1 MSRRTR
7 RLLAEAA
14 GIMELS
20 VTEMETLEE
29 EQLYIYFLLLLF
41 MCGGGRWVDRSQE
54 FCVEPDEFEMHFR
67 LPSGDVEQVSGFRSW
82 GRGRNLSWT
91 HTRGHHQQ
99 IHGASNC
106 GIACGDVV
114 SRCRQKR

>member
-7 RLLAEAA
+7 RLLAEVA

-41 MCGGGRWVDRSQE
+41 VCGG
-54 FCVEPDEFEMHFR
+54 
-67 LPSGDVEQVSGFRSW
+67 
-82 GRGRNLSWT
+82 
-91 HTRGHHQQ
+91 QQ
-99 IHGASNC
+99 RDPIVKELG
-106 GIACGDVV
+106 
-114 SRCRQKR
+114 

>member
-20 VTEMETLEE
+20 VTEMEMLEE

-41 MCGGGRWVDRSQE
+41 VCGGGRWVDRSQE
-54 FCVEPDEFEMHFR
+54 FRIEHDEFEMHFR
-67 LPSGDVEQVSGFRSW
+67 LPSGDVEQVSGIKSW
-82 GRGRNLSWT
+82 GHGRNLSWT
-91 HTRGHHQQ
+91 HTW
-99 IHGASNC
+99 ASSANPWGFKLWDC
-106 GIACGDVV
+106 M
-114 SRCRQKR
+114 R